1 MANRNGEK
9 TNGEEHAQMN
19 YQLAETV
26 IATFQSKDA
35 KTLSDRLSNFSY
47 RNWKGIYTW
56 LDASGLALYFLDRLR
71 VLDLENAIP
80 PRVLLRL
87 KENAADNRE
96 RTNYLFE
103 EFVEINREFKRAGL
117 LYANLKGFTLAPD
130 AFAEAALRCQ
140 LDLDFLIAHHDVS
153 RCQQILERRG
163 YLLTGT
169 GDDVREFKADSGE
182 MPSLRDLYRAKPQ
195 RCVEIH
201 FANSRGRDRIHL
213 QDDRLL
219 RLNSRRWRGLD
230 LPVLFDCD
238 KFIAQA
244 LHLFKH
250 LNSEWTRAA
259 WILEC
264 ANFINFNEQ
273 NEILWVEV
281 QEHVLKSE
289 EILLAVGAATLVSSQ
304 SFDIPRLPEVLAWAI
319 KQLPQRVKLWIEEY
333 GKIIMSA
340 RFPGTK
346 LYLLLRRAL
355 PHTENCSTRE
365 VSEKLFPLRQPARIT
380 VKGGNKK
387 LSFRLR
393 RMRDEVRYFFFAY
406 AFTWNKVAVT

>member
-1 MANRNGEK
+1 
-9 TNGEEHAQMN
+9 MN

-26 IATFQSKDA
+26 IATFRSRDT
-35 KTLSDRLSNFSY
+35 KTLSDSLSSFSY
-47 RNWKGIYTW
+47 RNWKGIYSW

-80 PRVLLRL
+80 PRVLFRL

-96 RTNYLFE
+96 KTDYLFE

-140 LDLDFLIAHHDVS
+140 LDLDFLIAHHDVP
-153 RCQQILERRG
+153 RCQQILQRRG

-182 MPSLRDLYRAKPQ
+182 LPSLRDLYKAKPH

-201 FANSRGRDRIHL
+201 FANSRGCGRIHL

-219 RLNSRRWRGLD
+219 RLTSRRWRDLD
-230 LPVLFDCD
+230 LPVLSDCD

-250 LNSEWTRAA
+250 LKSEWTRAA
-259 WILEC
+259 WILEYV
-264 ANFINFNEQ
+264 NFVKFNEQ
-273 NEILWVEV
+273 NEILWIEV
-281 QEHVLKSE
+281 QEHLLKSE
-289 EILLAVGAATLVSSQ
+289 EIALAVGAATLISSQ
-304 SFDIPRLPEVLAWAI
+304 NFDIPRLPEILAWAVR
-319 KQLPQRVKLWIEEY
+319 QLPQRVNLWIEEY
-333 GKIIMSA
+333 GKRIIAA

-346 LYLLLRRAL
+346 LYLFLHKAL
-355 PHTENCSTRE
+355 PHAESRSIRE

-380 VKGGNKK
+380 VNSRNPK

-406 AFTWNKVAVT
+406 AFTWNRVAVT

>member
-1 MANRNGEK
+1 
-9 TNGEEHAQMN
+9 MN

-26 IATFQSKDA
+26 IATFQSKDTT
-35 KTLSDRLSNFSY
+35 TLSDRLSSFSY
-47 RNWKGIYTW
+47 RNWTRIYSW

-96 RTNYLFE
+96 KTNYLFE
-103 EFVEINREFKRAGL
+103 EFIEINREFKRAGL

-140 LDLDFLIAHHDVS
+140 LDLDFLIAHYDMS
-153 RCQQILERRG
+153 RCQQLLQRRG
-163 YLLTGT
+163 YLLTGI

-182 MPSLRDLYRAKPQ
+182 MPSLRDLYKAKPQ

-201 FANSRGRDRIHL
+201 FANSRGRDPIHL

-219 RLNSRRWRGLD
+219 RLTSRHWRDLD
-230 LPVLFDCD
+230 LPVLSDCD

-250 LNSEWTRAA
+250 LKSEWTRAA
-259 WILEC
+259 WILEYS
-264 ANFINFNEQ
+264 NFVNFNEQ
-273 NEILWVEV
+273 NELLWVEV
-281 QEHVLKSE
+281 QEHVLNSE
-289 EILLAVGAATLVSSQ
+289 EILLAVGVATLVSSLT
-304 SFDIPRLPEVLAWAI
+304 FEITRLPGVLAWAI
-319 KQLPQRVKLWIEEY
+319 TQVPQQVKLWIEEY
-333 GKIIMSA
+333 GKRIMSA
-340 RFPGTK
+340 SFPGTK

-355 PHTENCSTRE
+355 PRTESRSIRE
-365 VSEKLFPLRQPARIT
+365 VSEKLLPLRQPARIT
-380 VKGGNKK
+380 VNSGGAK
-387 LSFRLR
+387 LSLRLR
-393 RMRDEVRYFFFAY
+393 RMRDEGRYFFFAY
-406 AFTWNKVAVT
+406 AFTWDRVAFT